1 MDPRQH
7 ALAIMCL
14 SDPIAKAAQTRAL
27 FAGLD
32 VEALDPA
39 TPFDTPENL
48 PGRPARPRLVA
59 PKEVRSRSPFTL
71 EGRPALLH
79 AVTHI
84 EFNAI
89 KTVLT
94 SGM

>member
-1 MDPRQH
+1 MNPRQQ
-7 ALAIMCL
+7 ALAILVL
-14 SDPIAKAAQTRAL
+14 SDPIEKAAQTRSL

-32 VEALDPA
+32 AQAIDPA
-39 TPFDTPENL
+39 PQYDAPTTL
-48 PGRPARPRLVA
+48 PGRPTLPRLVA
-59 PKEVRSRSPFTL
+59 AKDVPARSPFTL
-71 EGRPALLH
+71 EGRAALLH